1 MYRLEIGEYSEV
13 KNIYYETISK
23 YPVINAV
30 LSKEQDGYVYADI
43 KRENLFVCA
52 KYGWSLLLAKDTSK
66 MGMLFEFLKKN
77 NDIPDYIH
85 LYSPDKVL
93 IDYIKQTWP
102 KYKIR
107 NRCQF
112 RYYNH
117 NDKLKIL
124 NNKPKYFYLEK
135 IQNIDFLKLNIFN
148 FDLDKRYWNSK
159 EDFIN
164 KAIGVCLLNA
174 NKEPVAIC
182 YSICVVDNVSEIEI
196 FVLPDY
202 QGCGFGKLLT
212 QYFLTLCINRGI
224 TAHWDAFNNNIAS
237 IELVKKMKFKK
248 INEYT
253 LVSTFLRNW

>member
-13 KNIYYETISK
+13 KNSYYETISK
-23 YPVINAV
+23 YPIINAV

-52 KYGWSLLLAKDTSK
+52 KYGWSLLLAKDKSQK
-66 MGMLFEFLKKN
+66 GVLFEFLKRN

-85 LYSPDKVL
+85 LYSPDNVL

-112 RYYNH
+112 RCYGNIKKI
-117 NDKLKIL
+117 NDV
-124 NNKPKYFYLEK
+124 PKDFYLEK
-135 IQNIDFLKLNIFN
+135 IANIDFSQLNIFN
-148 FDLDKRYWNSK
+148 LDLEKRYWNSK

-174 NKEPVAIC
+174 NKEPIGIC
-182 YSICVVDNVSEIEI
+182 YSICIIDNISEIDI
-196 FVLPDY
+196 YVLPDY
-202 QGCGFGKLLT
+202 QGFGFGKILT
-212 QYFLTLCINRGI
+212 HYYVFLCQQRGI
-224 TAHWDAFNNNIAS
+224 TAHWDAFTNNIAS
-237 IELVKKMKFKK
+237 VELVKKMKFKK